1 MIIYNELLNT
11 DKSLIKAKILNNILQ
26 GNSLEI
32 LKLLPSEFV
41 DMSITSP
48 PYFGLRNYETKN
60 VVWDGIANC
69 DHKWTYYKTKGISGG
84 TKTEKLK
91 TKGQE
96 NYQIVNPTENAFC
109 EKCGAWYGEL
119 GQEPTVKLFIK
130 HLADI
135 FDEVKRILKPTG
147 SFYLNISD
155 SFMGSNKPSQKNI
168 RNKSLM
174 GIPERIMLELTDR
187 GWILRNKIVW
197 EKNAVPE
204 SMNDR
209 FTRTWEYMY
218 FFTKEENY
226 YFEQQL
232 EESTYVDNR
241 PSGMERNAKAYREK
255 IKTGGK
261 KDLMNP
267 EEHSGHGMKGHSGY
281 YNEDGTPI
289 GIPGMRNVRDVW
301 KINTQ
306 PFISKKYGDFE
317 KDHFASY
324 PEALVR
330 TPIEA
335 SVPKQICSNCGKH
348 RLKVYDKLGE
358 SSYENMKGKDTSHFR
373 SEQGI
378 KQNMRADRECY
389 ERPAVEKYI
398 ECGCEEP
405 TYNNAGIV
413 LDPFNGTGTTCVEAI
428 RQGVNYIGLELNEMF
443 AKISEARIKQFRKS
457 EEMIKKRM
465 KKNVEKFL

>member
-1 MIIYNELLNT
+1 MITYKELLNT
-11 DKSLIKAKILNNILQ
+11 EHQLIKMKILNNIVQ
-26 GNSLEI
+26 GNSLEV

-41 DMSITSP
+41 DMVITSP
-48 PYFGLRNYETKN
+48 PYYGLRNYETVN
-60 VVWDGIANC
+60 VVWDNVTNC
-69 DHKWTYYKTKGISGG
+69 DHKWNYYKTKGISGG

-96 NYQIVNPTENAFC
+96 NYQIVKPSENAFC
-109 EKCGAWYGEL
+109 EKCNAWLGEL
-119 GQEPTVKLFIK
+119 GQEPTVELFIK

-135 FDEVKRILKPTG
+135 FDEVKRVLKPTG

-155 SFMGSNKPSQKNI
+155 SFMGSNKPSQENI

-174 GIPERIMLELTDR
+174 GIPERIMLELTNR

-218 FFTKEENY
+218 FFVKEENY

-241 PSGMERNAKAYREK
+241 PSGMERHGQVYRDKVKANVAKSSVSAEK
-255 IKTGGK
+255 VNYDNITI
-261 KDLMNP
+261 
-267 EEHSGHGMKGHSGY
+267 SG
-281 YNEDGTPI
+281 I
-289 GIPGMRNVRDVW
+289 RNTRDIW
-301 KINTQ
+301 KISTQ
-306 PFISKKYGDFE
+306 PFISTKFGDFE

-330 TPIEA
+330 IPIMA
-335 SVPKQICSNCGKH
+335 SVPKQICSNCGNY

-358 SSYENMKGKDTSHFR
+358 SSYENMKGKDTSQFR

-389 ERPAVEKYI
+389 ERPAIERYI
-398 ECGCEEP
+398 ECGCDDP
-405 TYNNAGIV
+405 AYNNAGIV
-413 LDPFNGTGTTCVEAI
+413 LDPFNGTGTTCIEAI
-428 RQGVNYIGLELNEMF
+428 RQEVNYIGLELNDMF
-443 AKISEARIKQFRKS
+443 VKMSEARIRTFRKS
-457 EEMIKKRM
+457 EEMIKQRM
-465 KKNVEKFL
+465 KKNINKFI